1 MRIGKKGITIRG
13 PMVMGILNVTPDS
26 FSDGGRYLSGN
37 AVEHALK
44 MIDEGAD
51 IIDIGGE
58 STRPGSDPVPS
69 ETEMERIVPVIK
81 ELSSVSD
88 IPISVDTMKSDVA
101 YAALDAGADII
112 NDVNGLRSEGMME
125 LASSAGVPVVI
136 MHMNGEPK
144 TMQIHP
150 MEGSVVG
157 EIAAFLKERCDT
169 AKEYGIRDIILDPG
183 IGFGKTVAQN
193 MEIIENVSS
202 FSFGRPV
209 LIGASRKRFLS
220 EIYPGTDRDEATVR
234 VSLKAIG
241 HGADIVRVHNVGM
254 MANALKEEFGNGSEG
269 QDRHQR

>member
-1 MRIGKKGITIRG
+1 MNSRSRPRI
-13 PMVMGILNVTPDS
+13 MGILNVTPDS
-26 FSDGGRYLSGN
+26 FSDGGLYYSGG
-37 AVEHALK
+37 AVEHALE
-44 MIDEGAD
+44 MVEAGAD
-51 IIDIGGE
+51 YIDIGGE
-58 STRPGSDPVPS
+58 STRPGSDPVLP
-69 ETEMERIVPVIK
+69 EEQIRRIVPVIK
-81 ELSSVSD
+81 ELAPVTD
-88 IPISVDTMKSDVA
+88 VPISVDTMDAKVA
-101 YAALDAGADII
+101 RAALDAGADII

-202 FSFGRPV
+202 FSFGCPV

-254 MANALKEEFGNGSEG
+254 MVNALKEEFGNGSEG